1 MRIAY
6 FVHDATDAN
15 VLRRV
20 RMLHEGGADVV
31 VLGFRRLEM
40 PLADIDG
47 APVVDL
53 GRTFDGRF
61 GQRVLQV
68 VGQVAQAPL
77 WGAKL
82 RAPDVVLA
90 RNLEMLTLASVA
102 RRLHAPRARMA
113 YECLDIHRL
122 MTAPTLQGQLLRS
135 HERRLLRETQLLIV
149 SSPAYVRAHFR
160 KFQGLGATLSV
171 PTLVLEN
178 KVLELESKVLEVEA
192 RGCSARRRPP
202 GPPWRIGWFGMLRCR
217 RSFEILRSLAARLCG
232 AVEIVVAGRPSDR
245 EFTNFDG
252 EIARAPGVTYAG
264 AYRPEDLER
273 MYREIHFTWAIDFFE
288 AGANSDWLLP
298 NRLYEGGRYG
308 AVPIALQTAE
318 TGRWLEQRRLGLVVR
333 NAAELDQFFAHL
345 DAPTYRRLEA
355 RSEAAPSEW
364 FAAGRSDCRALLEV
378 LGGVC

>member
-6 FVHDATDAN
+6 FVHDSSDAA

-31 VLGFRRLEM
+31 VLGFRRAEAA
-40 PLADIDG
+40 PIDVDG

-61 GQRVLQV
+61 RQRICQVLAQM
-68 VGQVAQAPL
+68 AQAPF

-82 RAPDVVLA
+82 RGPDVVLG
-90 RNLEMLTLASVA
+90 RNLEMLTLAAMA
-102 RRLHAPRARMA
+102 RRLHAPEARMA
-113 YECLDIHRL
+113 YECLDVHRL
-122 MTAPTLQGQLLRS
+122 MTAPTLRGSLLRL
-135 HERRLLRETQLLIV
+135 HERRLLRQTQLLIV
-149 SSPAYVRAHFR
+149 SSPAYVRAYFR
-160 KFQGLGATLSV
+160 RFQGLGATLSV
-171 PTLVLEN
+171 PTVVLEN
-178 KVLELESKVLEVEA
+178 KVLEPDA
-192 RGCSARRRPP
+192 REGAAHRRPP

-217 RSFEILRSLAARLCG
+217 RSFEILRTLAARRGG
-232 AVEIVVAGRPSDR
+232 AVEIVVAGRPSNR
-245 EFTNFDG
+245 EFTDFSSEVAG
-252 EIARAPGVTYAG
+252 APGVTYAG
-264 AYRPEDLER
+264 AYKPEDLER
-273 MYREIHFTWAIDFFE
+273 MYREIHFNWAIDFFE

-333 NAAELDQFFAHL
+333 NAAELDQFFARL
-345 DAPTYRRLEA
+345 DAPTYRLLEA

-378 LGGVC
+378 LGGVS